1 MNEKTNGNGKINNS
15 QRKVL
20 SQLALEILDK
30 KIQIARDESGELI
43 AEIRAKVK
51 EELGVTAMDLEIADM
66 EKKIAALQK
75 KREEIGFSKYN
86 NDTLIHGSKAKMLV
100 DQRTSSANEKVRC
113 LEEKKTDVLSRIW
126 TSATVSEALAILDE
140 PESPALCKF
149 PYFLLSISDT

>member
-1 MNEKTNGNGKINNS
+1 MNEKTNGNGKINNT

-20 SQLALEILDK
+20 SQLAVELLDK
-30 KIQIARDESGELI
+30 KIQHARDESGDLV

-51 EELGVTAMDLEIADM
+51 EELGVAAMDIEIADM

-100 DQRTSSANEKVRC
+100 DQRASVANEKVKS
-113 LEEKKTDVLSRIW
+113 LEDKKTDMVSKIW
-126 TSATVSEALAILDE
+126 TSTTMAEALA
-140 PESPALCKF
+140 
-149 PYFLLSISDT
+149 LLNEVKGE